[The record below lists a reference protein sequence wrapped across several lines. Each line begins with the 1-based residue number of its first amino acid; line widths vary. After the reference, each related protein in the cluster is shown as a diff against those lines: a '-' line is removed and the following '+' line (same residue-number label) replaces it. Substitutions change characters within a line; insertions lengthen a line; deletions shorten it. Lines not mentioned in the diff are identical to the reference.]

1 MFNLQQLKI
10 LVLLARYKKVTAV
23 AEKLKIKQP
32 SVTFHMNKL
41 EQSVGV
47 PLFIRKHKRVFLT
60 EDGKALLH
68 YATRII
74 LLSEEA
80 EQVLTD
86 YTQFKKGNITIGAS
100 NTPATYFLPQLLGK
114 MRQAYPNVNIVIQV
128 NNAPQIIEAVKNLEI
143 DFGLVAEHAVNDP
156 ELVAIPLANDEL
168 GLVMH
173 PDHPLAQEDQ
183 IEAGQL
189 QQEVWIL
196 RERNSASR
204 RMMETW
210 AAQNGIVCKKG
221 LEFGATEAIK
231 RAIRCKLG
239 ISLLSRMAVEDE
251 VNGGKLVF
259 KRLNT
264 ETVNRSVFF
273 IYSRNRFV
281 TPIFQ
286 EYIRFFQ
293 SIS

>member
-173 PDHPLAQEDQ
+173 PDHPLAQKDQ

-189 QQEVWIL
+189 QQEVWVL

-221 LEFGATEAIK
+221 LEFGTTEAIK